1 LTVRRILTGAEPPE
15 GGVKPTESTKPLP
28 HTGKLMDR
36 VSATS
41 KKHFLRQEVTPNEA
55 RSEGRRRK
63 RGRKKARWWWRKKA
77 SRRRAKSR
85 KIRPPFALPFV
96 NYFEGFYV
104 LRGPAVDL
112 RIAAACPG
120 SVCGV
125 WRGLL
130 SLFEF

>member
-1 LTVRRILTGAEPPE
+1 MTVRRILTGPEPPE

-55 RSEGRRRK
+55 RSEGRRRT
-63 RGRKKARWWWRKKA
+63 RGRKARWWTKKA
-77 SRRRAKSR
+77 RRRRAKSR